1 MNPARPVVTRSP
13 HRRVGYIPC
22 PWLQSHHVAYE
33 SLLECRFVR
42 IALLYPPLHEILH
55 QPFRLDL
62 GKLGTYTPDYL
73 LKCASHDDIVVEVKP
88 QQFVSKHAD
97 KLRAA
102 KVILEGRGLRFLV
115 CTEHEI
121 AANGR
126 DERAGVILRQARS
139 HLPRELVEGLLARL
153 RNLQFPM
160 SVSALAERLD
170 TAPDRIHYL
179 IGRRELHL
187 APSLSDTRVFNG
199 TDKEHH
205 DGDFSA
211 RAWFGG
217 ANW

>member
-1 MNPARPVVTRSP
+1 MSPVRPVITRSP

-42 IALLYPPLHEILH
+42 IALLYPALKEILH
-55 QPFRLDL
+55 QPFRVDL
-62 GKLGTYTPDYL
+62 GHLGTYTPDYL
-73 LKCASHDDIVVEVKP
+73 LRCASHDDIVVEVKP
-88 QQFVSKHAD
+88 QQFINKHAD

-102 KVILEGRGLRFLV
+102 KVALEARGLRFFV

-121 AANGR
+121 AANSR
-126 DERAGVILRQARS
+126 DERAGIILRQARS
-139 HLPRELVEGLLARL
+139 HLPRELVEDLLARL
-153 RNLQFPM
+153 SHLQFPL
-160 SVSALAERLD
+160 SVSALAERVG
-170 TAPDRIHYL
+170 TTRERIHYL

-199 TDKEHH
+199 TGKESQ

>member
-1 MNPARPVVTRSP
+1 MNPVRPIVTRSP

-22 PWLQSHHVAYE
+22 PWLQDHHVAYE
-33 SLLECRFVR
+33 SLLESRFVR
-42 IALLYPPLHEILH
+42 VALLYPPLREILH

-62 GKLGTYTPDYL
+62 GELGTYTPDYL
-73 LKCASHDDIVVEVKP
+73 LRCASHDEIVVEVKP
-88 QQFVSKHAD
+88 QQFVSAHAH

-102 KVILEGRGLRFLV
+102 KAAFEGRGLSFLV

-126 DERAGVILRQARS
+126 DERAGAILRHARS
-139 HLPRELVEGLLARL
+139 RLPCGLIESLVVQLQG
-153 RNLQFPM
+153 LQFPM
-160 SVSALAERLD
+160 SVSALVGHLGTTREQ
-170 TAPDRIHYL
+170 INYL
-179 IGRRELHL
+179 IGRRRLHL
-187 APSLSDTRVFNG
+187 APSLSDSRVFNG
-199 TDKEHH
+199 TDKENH

>member
-1 MNPARPVVTRSP
+1 MKPARPVVTRSP

-22 PWLQSHHVAYE
+22 PWLQGHHVAYE

-42 IALLYPPLHEILH
+42 IALLYPPLREIFH
-55 QPFRLDL
+55 QPFHVEL

-73 LKCASHDDIVVEVKP
+73 LRCASHDDIVVEVKP
-88 QQFVSKHAD
+88 QKFVSKHAD

-102 KVILEGRGLRFLV
+102 KATLEGRGLRFLV
-115 CTEHEI
+115 CTEQEI

-139 HLPRELVEGLLARL
+139 HMPSGFVESLMAKLQG
-153 RNLQFPM
+153 LQFPM
-160 SVSALAERLD
+160 SVSALAENVGV
-170 TAPDRIHYL
+170 TQEQIKYL
-179 IGRRELHL
+179 IGRRWLHL
-187 APSLSDTRVFNG
+187 APSLSDTRVFYG
-199 TDKEHH
+199 TDKENH
-205 DGDFSA
+205 DGNFSA

>member
-1 MNPARPVVTRSP
+1 M
-13 HRRVGYIPC
+13 
-22 PWLQSHHVAYE
+22 
-33 SLLECRFVR
+33 
-42 IALLYPPLHEILH
+42 
-55 QPFRLDL
+55 
-62 GKLGTYTPDYL
+62 
-73 LKCASHDDIVVEVKP
+73 EVKP
-88 QQFVSKHAD
+88 QQFVSKHID

-102 KVILEGRGLRFLV
+102 KVALEGRGLRFLV

-121 AANGR
+121 AVNGR

-139 HLPRELVEGLLARL
+139 HLPRELVEDLLTRL
-153 RNLQFPM
+153 RNLRYPM
-160 SVSALAERLD
+160 SVSSLAESLGTTR
-170 TAPDRIHYL
+170 DRIHYL

-199 TDKEHH
+199 TDKERH